1 MGEVAARH
9 AVDISVT
16 EVQVAY
22 YMSDGSTARA
32 QYPSTNT
39 DPTAAVEALLK
50 EKKQSGAALAVD
62 SPHVLN
68 DVVRCHPGGF
78 VDEQQSLDWRAVLG
92 RSISLRLVH
101 ARRWSPAA

>member
-1 MGEVAARH
+1 VGEVAARH

-62 SPHVLN
+62 SLDSDQRQDAERFISPDHV
-68 DVVRCHPGGF
+68 VAWTVR
-78 VDEQQSLDWRAVLG
+78 
-92 RSISLRLVH
+92 
-101 ARRWSPAA
+101 